1 LANHDSAIKRARQD
15 EVRRQR
21 NRVHKVTMRTA
32 IKNVRKAVEAGEVEN
47 AKSALVLATSLL
59 DRAGRKNLIHRK
71 QSSRR
76 VSRLVT
82 HVKGMSS

>member
-21 NRVHKVTMRTA
+21 NRVHKGSMRTA
-32 IKNVRKAVEAGEVEN
+32 IKNVLKAVEAGDVDN
-47 AKSALVLATSLL
+47 AKSALIIATSLI

-76 VSRLVT
+76 VSRLAA
-82 HVKGMSS
+82 HVKGMSN

>member
-1 LANHDSAIKRARQD
+1 MANHDSAEKRARQD

-21 NRVHKVTMRTA
+21 HRVHKGTMRTA
-32 IKNVRKAVEAGEVEN
+32 IKNVMKAVESGNIDN

-59 DRAGRKNLIHRK
+59 DRAGRKHLIHRK

-76 VSRLVT
+76 VSRLT
-82 HVKGMSS
+82 AHVKGMSS

>member
-1 LANHDSAIKRARQD
+1 MANHDSAVKRARQD

-21 NRVHKVTMRTA
+21 HRVHKGSMRTA
-32 IKNVRKAVEAGEVEN
+32 IKNVLKAVEDGDVES
-47 AKSALVLATSLL
+47 AKSALILATSLI

-76 VSRLVT
+76 VSRLT
-82 HVKGMSS
+82 AHVKGMSS